1 MEWKTFA
8 TVFVTVFVAEIG
20 DKTQLATLLFSA
32 DRGAGRWAVFAG
44 SALALTLAA
53 AIAVLLGAQL
63 EKIVSAKTLRA
74 VAGVG
79 FLAIGAWTLLSK

>member
-20 DKTQLATLLFSA
+20 DKTQVATLLFSA

-44 SALALTLAA
+44 SALALVTAA
-53 AIAVLLGAQL
+53 AIAVLLGAQI
-63 EKIVSAKTLRA
+63 EKVVSPRTLR
-74 VAGVG
+74 VLAGVG
-79 FLAIGAWTLLSK
+79 FLAIGAWTLFSK